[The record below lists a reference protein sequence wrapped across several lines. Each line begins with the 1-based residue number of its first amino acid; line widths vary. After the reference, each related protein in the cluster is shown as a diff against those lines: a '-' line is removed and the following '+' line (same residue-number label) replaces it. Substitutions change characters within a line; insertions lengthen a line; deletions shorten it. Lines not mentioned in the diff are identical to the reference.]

1 MEKNIQETGGK
12 DIAFNNIL
20 RTMNES
26 GQFKASFLV
35 DVQGMPVASV
45 SNGEDTDAAG
55 AMAAQLHEL
64 VEQTQ
69 SRIHLGGAEEVAVR
83 SNDRMRLVS
92 RYFNLGEQTLI
103 LVVVMSPE
111 RTYRK
116 LTSQAIRE
124 LRQVWAE

>member
-1 MEKNIQETGGK
+1 MRRSKLEKNIQETGGK

-35 DVQGMPVASV
+35 DVQGMLVASV

-55 AMAAQLHEL
+55 AMAAQLHEM

-69 SRIHLGGAEEVAVR
+69 SRIHLGGAEEVSRALQR
-83 SNDRMRLVS
+83 PHAPRQPLFQAGRADPDPGRRNDPRANVS
-92 RYFNLGEQTLI
+92 
-103 LVVVMSPE
+103 
-111 RTYRK
+111 
-116 LTSQAIRE
+116 
-124 LRQVWAE
+124 